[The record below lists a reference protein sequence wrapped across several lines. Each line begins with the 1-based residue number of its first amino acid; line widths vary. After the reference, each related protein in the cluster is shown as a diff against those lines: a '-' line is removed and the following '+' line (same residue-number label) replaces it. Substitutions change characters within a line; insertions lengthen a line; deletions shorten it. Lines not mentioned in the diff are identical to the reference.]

1 MKAPST
7 YFEWKELLDKFSKGE
22 DNVLYLMNEGTV
34 TLDAGTTGRFMTLF
48 EETYKKRK
56 QLWMDKFKNSS
67 QSQNIRSS
75 SDFSVIISQAKMGL
89 KNLILYTELKPF
101 HPDLSKVLKDDL
113 RSFIEEVK
121 KSLKENAIR
130 DRTNQLNSLL
140 LVFNNL
146 DLEKVSKPATEP
158 QQENFIP
165 NKKKIIF

>member
-7 YFEWKELLDKFSKGE
+7 YFEWKELLDKFSGGE
-22 DNVLYLMNEGTV
+22 DNVLHLMNEGTV
-34 TLDAGTTGRFMTLF
+34 TLDAGTAGRFMILF

-67 QSQNIRSS
+67 QSYNIRSS
-75 SDFSVIISQAKMGL
+75 SDFSVIITQAKASL
-89 KNLILYTELKPF
+89 RSLVLYTELRPL
-101 HPDLSKVLKDDL
+101 HSDLRKVLKDDL
-113 RSFIEEVK
+113 KSFIEEVK
-121 KSLKENAIR
+121 KSLKENAMK

-140 LVFNNL
+140 LVFDNL
-146 DLEKVSKPATEP
+146 DLEKVSAPVTNP

>member
-22 DNVLYLMNEGTV
+22 DHVIHLMNEGTV
-34 TLDAGTTGRFMTLF
+34 ALDAGTAGRFMILF
-48 EETYKKRK
+48 EESYKKRK
-56 QLWMDKFKNSS
+56 QLWMEKFKNSS

-75 SDFSVIISQAKMGL
+75 SDFSVIITQAKTGL
-89 KNLILYTELKPF
+89 KNLVLYTELKPF
-101 HPDLSKVLKDDL
+101 HPDLKKVLKEDL

-121 KSLKENAIR
+121 KSLKENAMR

-140 LVFNNL
+140 LVFDNL
-146 DLEKVSKPATEP
+146 DLEKVSMPVTNP